1 MKIILQIGIVLG
13 ICFLGEGMAMLLPFP
28 FPASVI
34 SMILLFL
41 LLCTGILK
49 KGQVKEFGNFLLRN
63 MAFFFVPAGV
73 GIIAKYDA
81 LKGNIFP
88 LFVICFLST
97 VITFAATAFTVKGV
111 IKLQT
116 RKHKKGGESE

>member
-1 MKIILQIGIVLG
+1 MKMILQIGIILG
-13 ICFLGEGMAMLLPFP
+13 ICFLGEGVAMVLPFP

-34 SMILLFL
+34 SMIVLFL
-41 LLCTGILK
+41 LLWTRILK
-49 KGQVKEFGNFLLRN
+49 KEHIGGIGDFLLQN

-73 GIIAKYDA
+73 GIITKYDA

-88 LFVICFLST
+88 LFVICFIST
-97 VITFAATAFTVKGV
+97 IITFAATAFAVKGV

-116 RKHKKGGESE
+116 RQHKKGGEAE